1 MVTETKKAK
10 RARWKKGLRRKRD
23 SIFRCVFLQLQT
35 GPCYLTLHIIV
46 TIQLYY
52 EGDKNEN
59 LKPPQNT

>member
-35 GPCYLTLHIIV
+35 GPCYHDTPYHRDHSTLLRGR
-46 TIQLYY
+46 Q
-52 EGDKNEN
+52 K
-59 LKPPQNT
+59 